1 MRTLVDI
8 RDDQIAAL
16 DALAKAAKKP
26 RAVIIRTAIDEYVGK
41 NTAKAANDD
50 KSWLD
55 EAFGLWAKRGF
66 KEDGLAYERRLRDEW

>member
-8 RDDQIAAL
+8 KDDQIAAL

-26 RAVIIRTAIDEYVGK
+26 RAVIIRAAIDEYVEK
-41 NTAKAANDD
+41 NAVKAANEDT
-50 KSWLD
+50 SWLD
-55 EAFGLWAKRGF
+55 AAFGLWAKRGF